1 MKRTFATLG
10 VMGLG
15 LVSLTAP
22 AMAAPN
28 TVIVCHAGGTSGT
41 AWQPLEFNVNGL
53 SGHSGH
59 PTDIIPPNDSIPGG
73 LNWTNAG
80 KITYIAN
87 CAPLPPGE
95 EPPVYPP
102 VVVPP
107 VVVPPVVVPPVYPPV
122 VVPPVVVPPV
132 VVPPVE
138 PPVVVP
144 PVVVPPVV
152 VPPVEPPVVVPPV
165 VVPPVEQP
173 VVVPPVVVE
182 TPVVQSPVVVQTPVT
197 TVTPTVQTP
206 AAPATV
212 QTPAA
217 TGAVAVS
224 QGTNQGFNAQ
234 TAVGGAESAPTWL
247 AGLGVMLGAG
257 ALVAIR
263 RRSLEAQAD

>member
-15 LVSLTAP
+15 LITLTAP

-28 TVIVCHAGGTSGT
+28 QVVVCHAGGTGAT
-41 AWQPLEFNVNGL
+41 VWDAIAFNVNGL
-53 SGHSGH
+53 SGHAGH
-59 PTDIIPPNDSIPGG
+59 PGDIIPPNSSLPDG
-73 LNWTNAG
+73 LNWTNDG

-95 EPPVYPP
+95 TPPIYPPVEPP
-102 VVVPP
+102 VVV
-107 VVVPPVVVPPVYPPV
+107 VD
-122 VVPPVVVPPV
+122 PPV

-138 PPVVVP
+138 PV
-144 PVVVPPVV
+144 VV
-152 VPPVEPPVVVPPV
+152 VPPVEPVVVVPPAEQT
-165 VVPPVEQP
+165 VVPPAAVEA
-173 VVVPPVVVE
+173 
-182 TPVVQSPVVVQTPVT
+182 PVVQSPVVVQ
-197 TVTPTVQTP
+197 
-206 AAPATV
+206 APATTATTGR
-212 QTPAA
+212 TPAA

-234 TAVGGAESAPTWL
+234 TAVGGSESAPTWL

-257 ALVAIR
+257 AVVAIR

>member
-15 LVSLTAP
+15 LISLTAP

-28 TVIVCHAGGTSGT
+28 QVVVCHAGGTGAT
-41 AWQPLEFNVNGL
+41 VWDAIAFNVNGL
-53 SGHSGH
+53 SGHAGH
-59 PTDIIPPNDSIPGG
+59 PDDIIPPNSSIPGG
-73 LNWTNAG
+73 LNWTNDG

-102 VVVPP
+102 VI
-107 VVVPPVVVPPVYPPV
+107 
-122 VVPPVVVPPV
+122 PPV

-138 PPVVVP
+138 PV
-144 PVVVPPVV
+144 VV
-152 VPPVEPPVVVPPV
+152 VPPVEPVVVVPPVEPVV
-165 VVPPVEQP
+165 VVPPVEQT
-173 VVVPPVVVE
+173 VVVPPVEQTVVVPPAVVE
-182 TPVVQSPVVVQTPVT
+182 APVVQAPVVVQ
-197 TVTPTVQTP
+197 
-206 AAPATV
+206 APATTAV
-212 QTPAA
+212 TGKTPAA

-234 TAVGGAESAPTWL
+234 TAVGGSDSAPTWL

-257 ALVAIR
+257 AVVAIR

>member
-15 LVSLTAP
+15 LISLTAP

-28 TVIVCHAGGTSGT
+28 QVVVCHAGGTGAT
-41 AWQPLEFNVNGL
+41 VWDAIAFNVNGL
-53 SGHSGH
+53 SGHAGH
-59 PTDIIPPNDSIPGG
+59 PDDIIPPNSSIPGG
-73 LNWTNAG
+73 LNWTNDG

-102 VVVPP
+102 VI
-107 VVVPPVVVPPVYPPV
+107 
-122 VVPPVVVPPV
+122 PPV

-138 PPVVVP
+138 PV
-144 PVVVPPVV
+144 VV
-152 VPPVEPPVVVPPV
+152 VPPVEPVV
-165 VVPPVEQP
+165 VVPPVEQT
-173 VVVPPVVVE
+173 VVVPPAVVE
-182 TPVVQSPVVVQTPVT
+182 APVVQAPVVVQ
-197 TVTPTVQTP
+197 
-206 AAPATV
+206 APATTAV
-212 QTPAA
+212 TGKTPAA

-234 TAVGGAESAPTWL
+234 TAVGGSDSAPTWL

-257 ALVAIR
+257 AVVAIR

>member
-15 LVSLTAP
+15 LISLTAP

-28 TVIVCHAGGTSGT
+28 QVVVCHAGGTGAT
-41 AWQPLEFNVNGL
+41 VWDAIAFNVNGL
-53 SGHSGH
+53 SGHAGH
-59 PTDIIPPNDSIPGG
+59 PDDIIPPNSSIPGG
-73 LNWTNAG
+73 LNWTNDG

-102 VVVPP
+102 VEPP
-107 VVVPPVVVPPVYPPV
+107 VEPI
-122 VVPPVVVPPV
+122 

-138 PPVVVP
+138 ETEVI
-144 PVVVPPVV
+144 
-152 VPPVEPPVVVPPV
+152 PPVEETEVIPPVQTEVIPPAV
-165 VVPPVEQP
+165 VVH
-173 VVVPPVVVE
+173 
-182 TPVVQSPVVVQTPVT
+182 SPVT

-206 AAPATV
+206 AAPAATV
-212 QTPAA
+212 QTPAR

-234 TAVGGAESAPTWL
+234 TAAGGAESAPTWL

-257 ALVAIR
+257 ALVAVR
-263 RRSLEAQAD
+263 RRTQEQAG

>member
-15 LVSLTAP
+15 LMTVTAP

-28 TVIVCHAGGTSGT
+28 MVIVCHDGSSTGTGWD
-41 AWQPLEFNVNGL
+41 AIQFNVNGL
-53 SGHSGH
+53 NGHDGH
-59 PTDIIPPNDSIPGG
+59 GTDIIPPNDSIPDG

-102 VVVPP
+102 VDPP
-107 VVVPPVVVPPVYPPV
+107 VVVVDPPIVVVDPPVVVVDPPV
-122 VVPPVVVPPV
+122 VVVDPPVVVVDPPVVTVDPPV
-132 VVPPVE
+132 VVVD
-138 PPVVVP
+138 V
-144 PVVVPPVV
+144 
-152 VPPVEPPVVVPPV
+152 
-165 VVPPVEQP
+165 Q
-173 VVVPPVVVE
+173 
-182 TPVVQSPVVVQTPVT
+182 TPVVQTPVVVQTPA
-197 TVTPTVQTP
+197 TPTVQTP
-206 AAPATV
+206 AAPAATV